1 MMILYQ
7 FDMSPSIQA
16 KYSKYARTWKC
27 PDCGYQII
35 ACNARSLYQSKRYHL
50 KSSVSHRVWLEEQK
64 KKEDKSQKTVKDNE
78 IKLDAY
84 VSLSHYYT
92 LFKQTIQTERV
103 SGNRFITLDARNKQS
118 KFKMNS
124 KEMIELQK
132 VSNSYRVAVQQK
144 NDLLQ
149 RINMCLRDCREYD
162 PRDWIVSSKEILK
175 RIETYISHADNLEC
189 LDIVMKANSNQ
200 SQKQNDM
207 NIIDEYDYDYDY
219 EVLG

>member
-7 FDMSPSIQA
+7 FDMSPSTQA

-50 KSSVSHRVWLEEQK
+50 KSSVSHRVWLESQK
-64 KKEDKSQKTVKDNE
+64 KKEEQSQQTVKDNE

-92 LFKQTIQTERV
+92 QFKQTIQTERV

-124 KEMIELQK
+124 KEIIELQK

-162 PRDWIVSSKEILK
+162 PHDWIASSKEILK
-175 RIETYISHADNLEC
+175 KIETYISHADNLEC
-189 LDIVMKANSNQ
+189 LDIIMKANSNQ

-207 NIIDEYDYDYDY
+207 NIIDEYDYDY